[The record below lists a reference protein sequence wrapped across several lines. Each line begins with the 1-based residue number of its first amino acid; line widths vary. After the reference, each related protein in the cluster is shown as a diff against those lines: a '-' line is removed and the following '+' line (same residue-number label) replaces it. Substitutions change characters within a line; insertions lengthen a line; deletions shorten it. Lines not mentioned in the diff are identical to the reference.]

1 MRYVKIIAVLLVL
14 AYIGRV
20 VYFETW
26 LGITQPES
34 DRTMMLTTFDDDG
47 EGHDRIVTQI
57 WVDDELYV
65 GVNHWPR
72 LWFWRLQSNPEVEIT
87 MDGEPRRYRATRVEG
102 EVYER
107 VDTARPLSLSFR
119 FKAGFPPRRIVQ
131 LEALEPQEPDVVAE
145 QSVL

>member
-1 MRYVKIIAVLLVL
+1 MRYLKIIAVLLVL

-34 DRTMMLTTFDDDG
+34 DRTMKITTFDADG
-47 EGHDRIVTQI
+47 VGHDRILTQI

-72 LWFWRLQSNPEVEIT
+72 MWYRRVLDHPEVEIT
-87 MDGEPRRYRATRVEG
+87 MDGETRPYRAVRVEG
-102 EVYER
+102 ETFDR
-107 VDTARPLSLSFR
+107 VNEARPLSLSFR
-119 FKAGFPPRRIVQ
+119 FKAGFPPRRIVHLQ
-131 LEALEPQEPDVVAE
+131 PLDPVTTHGRHPD
-145 QSVL
+145 

>member
-1 MRYVKIIAVLLVL
+1 MRYLKIIAVLLVL

-34 DRTMMLTTFDDDG
+34 DRTMRITTFDADG
-47 EGHDRIVTQI
+47 EGHDRILTQI

-72 LWFWRLQSNPEVEIT
+72 MWYRRLLDNPGVEIT
-87 MDGEPRRYRATRVEG
+87 MDGETRPYRAVPVEG
-102 EVYER
+102 ETFER
-107 VDTARPLSLSFR
+107 VDQARPLSLSFR
-119 FKAGFPPRRIVQ
+119 FKAGFPPRRIVH
-131 LEALEPQEPDVVAE
+131 LEPLEHEGAEAVNPD
-145 QSVL
+145 

>member
-34 DRTMMLTTFDDDG
+34 DRTMKITTFDADG
-47 EGHDRIVTQI
+47 EGHDRILTQI

-72 LWFWRLQSNPEVEIT
+72 MWYRRVLDNPEVEIT
-87 MDGEPRRYRATRVEG
+87 MDGETRPYRAVRVEG
-102 EVYER
+102 ETFDR
-107 VDTARPLSLSFR
+107 VNQARPLSLSFR
-119 FKAGFPPRRIVQ
+119 FKAGFPPRRIVHLQ
-131 LEALEPQEPDVVAE
+131 PLDPEGSNGRNPD
-145 QSVL
+145 

>member
-34 DRTMMLTTFDDDG
+34 DRTMKITTFDADG
-47 EGHDRIVTQI
+47 VGHDRILTQI

-72 LWFWRLQSNPEVEIT
+72 MWYRRVLDRPEVEIT
-87 MDGEPRRYRATRVEG
+87 MDGETRPYRAVRVEG
-102 EVYER
+102 ETFDR
-107 VDTARPLSLSFR
+107 VNEARPLSLSFR
-119 FKAGFPPRRIVQ
+119 FKAGFPPRRIVHLQ
-131 LEALEPQEPDVVAE
+131 PLDTVSTHGRHPD
-145 QSVL
+145 